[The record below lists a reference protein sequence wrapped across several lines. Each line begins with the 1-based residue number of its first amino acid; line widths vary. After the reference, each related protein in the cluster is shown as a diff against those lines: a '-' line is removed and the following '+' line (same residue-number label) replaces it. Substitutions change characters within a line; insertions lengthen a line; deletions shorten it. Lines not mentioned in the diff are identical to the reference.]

1 MKRLAAFATAALL
14 IGGAAAAAQ
23 SSGRVRPVDEL
34 GYVRVE
40 SGDSFWSIARELDLS
55 CTDAEL
61 WAANGR
67 TALDPGAMVLIP
79 PGCMT
84 PPATMTTVASTTA
97 TGTTGTTAPDPGPT
111 DRPNA
116 TTTGHDGNLT
126 RTFGPTTIDGA
137 WLAANNGGSLTIEN
151 VRFDGGVKV
160 LVDDVTIRNFEI
172 TGGTYGVDSNVFEG
186 SVSGL
191 VLEDGEISGQS
202 SSGLL
207 VSGTAARRLHIHHQG
222 ADAVK
227 AWNDVV
233 FEDSY
238 VHHLGSISGSHS
250 DGVQMVGGSNVTIRR
265 NHFDMPHDEPGF
277 TNSQVMIIQTHG
289 PIDGVI
295 IDGNWIN
302 GGGYSVQIT
311 DKGVGYGY
319 PRGVEVTNNRFGRE
333 YQYGPLRFKDGTP
346 DVVAGNVW
354 DDTGAPI

>member
-1 MKRLAAFATAALL
+1 MKRLAAIAAAALL
-14 IGGAAAAAQ
+14 IGGAAVAAR
-23 SSGRVRPVDEL
+23 SDGRVRPIDEF

-40 SGDSFWSIARELDLS
+40 SGDSFWSIARELDLA
-55 CTDAEL
+55 CTQTEL
-61 WAANGR
+61 WAANDR
-67 TALDPGAMVLIP
+67 TPLDPGTMVLIP
-79 PGCMT
+79 PDCLT
-84 PPATMTTVASTTA
+84 RPATTTTA
-97 TGTTGTTAPDPGPT
+97 VAPTSAAGTTTAPDPGST

-116 TTTGHDGNLT
+116 ATTGHDGNLT
-126 RTFGPTTIDGA
+126 RTFGPTTIDA
-137 WLAANNGGSLTIEN
+137 DWLAANNGGSLTIEN

-172 TGGTYGVDSNVFEG
+172 NGGKYGVDSNVFEG

-207 VSGTAARRLHIHHQG
+207 VSGTVARRLHIHHQG

-250 DGVQMVGGSNVTIRR
+250 DGVQMIGGSNVTIRR

-277 TNSQVMIIQTHG
+277 TNSQVMIIQTHS

-295 IDGNWIN
+295 IDSNWIN

-311 DKGVGYGY
+311 DKGVGNGY
-319 PRGVEVTNNRFGRE
+319 PRNVEITNNRFGRE
-333 YQYGPLRFKDGTP
+333 YQFGPLRFKDGTP

>member
-1 MKRLAAFATAALL
+1 MNDTSPFVGGTSGKPIYLTKRR
-14 IGGAAAAAQ
+14 
-23 SSGRVRPVDEL
+23 SR
-34 GYVRVE
+34 
-40 SGDSFWSIARELDLS
+40 S
-55 CTDAEL
+55 CKTLE
-61 WAANGR
+61 
-67 TALDPGAMVLIP
+67 
-79 PGCMT
+79 
-84 PPATMTTVASTTA
+84 
-97 TGTTGTTAPDPGPT
+97 
-111 DRPNA
+111 
-116 TTTGHDGNLT
+116 
-126 RTFGPTTIDGA
+126 
-137 WLAANNGGSLTIEN
+137 ANNGGSRIVEN

-172 TGGTYGVDSNVFEG
+172 NGGKYGVDSNVFEG

-207 VSGTAARRLHIHHQG
+207 VSGTIARRLHIHHQG

-233 FEDSY
+233 VEDSY

-277 TNSQVMIIQTHG
+277 TNSQVMIIQTHS

-295 IDGNWIN
+295 IDSNWIN
-302 GGGYSVQIT
+302 GGGYSVQIN
-311 DKGVGYGY
+311 DKGVGNGY
-319 PRGVEVTNNRFGRE
+319 PLNVQITNNRFGRE
-333 YQYGPLRFKDGTP
+333 YQFGPLRFKDGTP